1 MHISVDELFDELTEL
16 TQKAVQFGLALKKL
30 DHYQLKFKPEQ
41 NVWNIYECLEHLN
54 LYGDHYLDEIEKAL
68 NNSKPGDGLKN
79 FKGSILGN
87 YFVKI
92 IRPVEGDIKKMKTTK
107 AMDPIASDLTMET
120 VDRFIAQQKRLLE
133 LLNRSKHY
141 NLKKIKIKTTLS
153 NFLYLNL
160 GDTLR
165 FVVHHNERHLVQAGE
180 MLQKVGKSRVLSVT

>member
-1 MHISVDELFDELTEL
+1 MHISVDGMFDELTEL
-16 TQKAVQFGLALKKL
+16 THKAVQFSLALKKL

-41 NVWNIYECLEHLN
+41 NVWNICECLEHLN
-54 LYGDHYLDEIEKAL
+54 LYGDHYLDKIEEAL
-68 NNSKPGDGLKN
+68 NNSKPGKMPKN

-92 IRPVEGDIKKMKTTK
+92 IRPADGDIKKMKTTK
-107 AMDPIASDLTMET
+107 AMDPIASNLTIHT
-120 VDRFIAQQKRLLE
+120 VDRFISQQKKLLE
-133 LLNRSKHY
+133 LLRRSKHH

-153 NFLYLNL
+153 QFLYLNL

>member
-1 MHISVDELFDELTEL
+1 MHVSVDELFDELTEL
-16 TQKAVQFGLALKKL
+16 TQKALQFGLALKKL
-30 DHYQLKFKPEQ
+30 DHHQLKFKPEQ

-68 NNSKPGDGLKN
+68 NNSKPGDGPKS

-87 YFVKI
+87 YFVKM

-107 AMDPIASDLTMET
+107 AMDPIASNLTVET
-120 VDRFIAQQKRLLE
+120 VDRFIVQQKRLLE

-141 NLKKIKIKTTLS
+141 NLKKVKIKTTLS

-180 MLQKVGKSRVLSVT
+180 MLQMVGKSRVLSVT